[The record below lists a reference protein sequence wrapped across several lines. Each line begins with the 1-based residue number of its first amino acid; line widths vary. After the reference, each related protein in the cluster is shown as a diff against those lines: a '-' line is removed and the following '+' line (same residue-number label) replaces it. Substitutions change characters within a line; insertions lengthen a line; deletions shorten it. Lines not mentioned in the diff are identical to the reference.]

1 MTHDAAATKVQLF
14 KRSPIRPRDQVIE
27 YRAIL
32 LRLLTAASVKLFG
45 CRLTDDAAYSGACGP
60 ASEKHQRT
68 KPREVAGGGAAC
80 AMAI

>member
-32 LRLLTAASVKLFG
+32 LRLLRAASGPNLPRRPSAGVSAFWG
-45 CRLTDDAAYSGACGP
+45 GPDALAA
-60 ASEKHQRT
+60 
-68 KPREVAGGGAAC
+68 AGWRDC
-80 AMAI
+80 S